1 MDISFSEILNF
12 LGSLGLFLVGMKL
25 MSDSLMDLAGNRMRR
40 VMAGLTSNRF
50 MAATTGLFITGLIQS
65 SSATTLMV
73 VSFVNAGLLQLTE
86 ALGVIMGANIG
97 TTLTAWLI
105 AILGFKISMM
115 DIALPLMIVGFL
127 FYIRE
132 SKQASTTGGFII
144 GFALLFIG
152 LEFMKDAV
160 PDLQS
165 NPAVFELI
173 SKLNGFGFWSLILFA
188 LLGTILTLVL
198 QSSSATMAITL
209 IAVSQGWLP
218 FEPACAII
226 LGENIG
232 TTITANLAALVASI
246 NARRAALAHMAF
258 NIIGVTWVLAL
269 FGPFLDVVTTIAT
282 ALQGASPLTNPADAP
297 IGLAIFHT
305 VFNVINTLIMI
316 GFIGPLA
323 WLVTRMMPD
332 QRKTEL
338 LVAGTIYLDEDALN
352 YPQTAIHAAVKET
365 RRLFEEPV
373 KETVLQGINIPN
385 QVLDASTDIDKLVK
399 GSRRVI
405 SPNFEDVAVNRLQP
419 VYRELLAFRT
429 KTHQRFT
436 LEDDESLQL
445 SHVGDAAR
453 DALLILGNVIQLNRE
468 MNLHMNDENSNV
480 LALFD
485 KQRAALLEFL
495 VKLGEIDI
503 KASRKELE
511 TFFDDMDVD
520 LKNNEREAI
529 EEIERKLEEDKI
541 PAEMGASLFSVIILN
556 RSICHQ
562 LIRATRHFSDASA
575 SYDEVEIEVKDQL
588 EDDPAKADA

>member
-1 MDISFSEILNF
+1 MGISFSEILNF
-12 LGSLGLFLVGMKL
+12 LGSLGLFLVGMKV

-50 MAATTGLFITGLIQS
+50 LAASTGLFITGLIQS

-165 NPAVFELI
+165 NPAVFELL

-246 NARRAALAHMAF
+246 NARRAALAHMVF
-258 NIIGVTWVLAL
+258 NIIGVIWVLAL
-269 FGPFLDVVTTIAT
+269 FGPFLDVVTAIAT
-282 ALQGASPLTNPADAP
+282 ALQGASPLSNPADAP

-323 WLVTRMMPD
+323 WLVTRIMPD
-332 QRKTEL
+332 RKETEL
-338 LVAGTIYLDEDALN
+338 LVAGTIYLDEDALK
-352 YPQTAIHAAVKET
+352 YPQTAIYAAVRET
-365 RRLFEEPV
+365 RRLFDEPV
-373 KETVLQGINIPN
+373 KETLLQGINIPN

-399 GSRRVI
+399 SSRGVI

-436 LEDDESLQL
+436 LEDDESRQL
-445 SHVGDAAR
+445 SNVGDAAR
-453 DALLILGNVIQLNRE
+453 DAVLILGNVIQLNRE

-480 LALFD
+480 LESFD

-495 VKLGEIDI
+495 VKLGEINI

-520 LKNNEREAI
+520 LKSNEREAT
-529 EEIERKLEEDKI
+529 EEIERKLEEDRI
-541 PAEMGASLFSVIILN
+541 AAEMGASLFSVIVLN

-562 LIRATRHFSDASA
+562 LIRATRHFSDAAA

-588 EDDPAKADA
+588 DDDPAEVDA